1 MRNKLDIYEF
11 IRKNKVLKV
20 MVNNSSNSSK
30 TNNPPPPQIIGHMAL
45 EIQVLSWD
53 RQTNVAR
60 LNRIP
65 VSPIDNCI
73 SIGNT
78 YIKYYNIHGYEL
90 RMKMMFGSSLPPVV
104 CWMAHALFT
113 FFVFACAYWCP
124 THIVFVFLCLL
135 YLMLPVFLDC
145 LFFIAPSIFLT
156 FI

>member
-30 TNNPPPPQIIGHMAL
+30 TNNHLPPQIIGHMAL

-104 CWMAHALFT
+104 CWMAHVIFT
-113 FFVFACAYWCP
+113 
-124 THIVFVFLCLL
+124 FLCLL
-135 YLMLPVFLDC
+135 AHIGVQHILY
-145 LFFIAPSIFLT
+145 LFFFVFCTLCCQFFWIVYFLLPLRYS
-156 FI
+156 